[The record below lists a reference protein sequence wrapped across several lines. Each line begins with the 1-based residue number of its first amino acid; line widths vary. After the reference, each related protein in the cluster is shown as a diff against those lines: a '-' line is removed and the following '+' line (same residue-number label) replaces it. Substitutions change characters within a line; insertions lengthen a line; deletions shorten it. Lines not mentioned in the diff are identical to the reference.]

1 MKNVSR
7 VFLAAVAVFLFS
19 APALALEK
27 EKFTMERFE
36 ALQQQGAVIMVDIF
50 ATWCPTC
57 ARQQEVIADYR
68 ANNPDKAF
76 HILEVDFDDQK
87 EWVRHFR
94 APRQSTILLYAG
106 EQQFW
111 YSVAET
117 RPEVIAAELDKAIL
131 AAAR

>member
-1 MKNVSR
+1 MKYLSR
-7 VFLAAVAVFLFS
+7 TFLTFFMMLIFS
-19 APALALEK
+19 VPALALEK

-57 ARQQEVIADYR
+57 ARQQEVIAEYR
-68 ANNPDKAF
+68 ANNPEKVF
-76 HILEVDFDDQK
+76 HILEVDFDSQK

-117 RPEVIAAELDKAIL
+117 RPDVIAAELDKAVM

>member
-1 MKNVSR
+1 MKYLSR
-7 VFLAAVAVFLFS
+7 SVFAGVMLFVLS
-19 APALALEK
+19 VPALALEK

-36 ALQQQGAVIMVDIF
+36 ALQQEGAVIMVDIF

-68 ANNPDKAF
+68 ANNPDKIF
-76 HILEVDFDDQK
+76 HILEVDFDSQK

-106 EQQFW
+106 EEQFW

-117 RPEVIAAELDKAIL
+117 RPEVIAAELDKAVL

>member
-1 MKNVSR
+1 MKHFAR
-7 VFLAAVAVFLFS
+7 TLFATVMLFVLS

-27 EKFTMERFE
+27 ETFTMERFE
-36 ALQQQGAVIMVDIF
+36 ALQQEGAVIMVDIF

-57 ARQQEVIADYR
+57 ARQQEVIAEYR
-68 ANNPDKAF
+68 ANNPDKVF
-76 HILEVDFDDQK
+76 HILEVDFDSQK

-106 EQQFW
+106 EEQFW

-117 RPEVIAAELDKAIL
+117 RPEVIAAEIDKAVV
-131 AAAR
+131 AATR

>member
-1 MKNVSR
+1 MKH
-7 VFLAAVAVFLFS
+7 LARTLFATVMLFILS
-19 APALALEK
+19 VPAMALEK

-36 ALQQQGAVIMVDIF
+36 ALQQEGAVIMVDIF

-57 ARQQEVIADYR
+57 ARQQEVIAEYR
-68 ANNPDKAF
+68 ANNPDKVF
-76 HILEVDFDDQK
+76 HILEVDFDSQK

-106 EQQFW
+106 EEQFW

-117 RPEVIAAELDKAIL
+117 RPEVIAAEIDKAVM

>member
-1 MKNVSR
+1 MSHFNEK
-7 VFLAAVAVFLFS
+7 VFAFIFLFALS
-19 APALALEK
+19 ASASALEK

-68 ANNPDKAF
+68 AKNPGNVF
-76 HILEVDFDDQK
+76 HILEVDFDSQK

-106 EQQFW
+106 EEQFW

-117 RPEVIAAELDKAIL
+117 RSDVIAAELDKAIQ
-131 AAAR
+131 ASR

>member
-1 MKNVSR
+1 MKT
-7 VFLAAVAVFLFS
+7 LARTLFATVMLFVLC

-36 ALQQQGAVIMVDIF
+36 ALQQEGAVIMVDIF

-68 ANNPDKAF
+68 ANNPDKVF
-76 HILEVDFDDQK
+76 HILEVDFDSQK

-106 EQQFW
+106 AEQFW

-117 RPEVIAAELDKAIL
+117 RPEVIAAEIDKAVV

>member
-1 MKNVSR
+1 MKNLSR
-7 VFLAAVAVFLFS
+7 SLFTLVMLFVLS
-19 APALALEK
+19 TPALALEK

-36 ALQQQGAVIMVDIF
+36 ALQQEGAVIMVDIF

-57 ARQQEVIADYR
+57 ARQQEVIAEYR
-68 ANNPDKAF
+68 ANNPDKVF
-76 HILEVDFDDQK
+76 HILEVDFDSQK

-106 EQQFW
+106 EEQFW

-117 RPEVIAAELDKAIL
+117 RPEVIAAELDKAVL

>member
-1 MKNVSR
+1 MKHVSR
-7 VFLAAVAVFLFS
+7 TLFVAFMLFALS

-27 EKFTMERFE
+27 EKFSMERFE
-36 ALQQQGAVIMVDIF
+36 ALQQEGAVIMVDIF

-68 ANNPDKAF
+68 ANNPDKVF
-76 HILEVDFDDQK
+76 HILEVDFDSQK

-106 EQQFW
+106 EEQFW

-117 RPEVIAAELDKAIL
+117 RPEVIAAEIDKAVM
-131 AAAR
+131 AVAR

>member
-1 MKNVSR
+1 MKH
-7 VFLAAVAVFLFS
+7 LARTLFATVMLFILS
-19 APALALEK
+19 VPAMALEK

-36 ALQQQGAVIMVDIF
+36 ALQQEGAVIMVDIF

-57 ARQQEVIADYR
+57 ARQQEIIAEYR
-68 ANNPDKAF
+68 ANNPGKVF
-76 HILEVDFDDQK
+76 HILEVDFDSQK

-106 EQQFW
+106 EEQFW

-117 RPEVIAAELDKAIL
+117 RPEVIAAEIDKAVM